1 MNWILELN
9 KEFTICLVEFL
20 ICRDLVVSKALIT
33 IKELK
38 QRKCYEIVHE
48 EMEIFIM
55 KQSNPGVRENI
66 QVFVE
71 EPRKGS
77 YSNTCYLSC
86 ISNKGDKT
94 KSLDPRT
101 LISPIVTKYRN
112 K

>member
-1 MNWILELN
+1 MN
-9 KEFTICLVEFL
+9 KEITICICLVEFL
-20 ICRDLVVSKALIT
+20 ICKDLVVSKALIT
-33 IKELK
+33 YY
-38 QRKCYEIVHE
+38 QRVKALLRNCYEIVHE
-48 EMEIFIM
+48 EMEIFLM
-55 KQSNPGVRENI
+55 KQSNPGVGENI

-71 EPRKGS
+71 GPKTGS
-77 YSNTCYLSC
+77 YSNTCYLSS